1 AAVMFV
7 MIMIRVMTIGMIETI
22 EAIVLTVMRIVLP
35 EGMIAGI
42 IVTITTILKIVLADA
57 LHVKIVMM
65 IGMIAGIIVMIAMK
79 IGLLIAMPIVVETT
93 VIHVTQ
99 LMTITM
105 MSIAHLAKSVLSA
118 LVVGSVAILT
128 HLTRINLKSNR

>member
-1 AAVMFV
+1 MIGMIAEAIADALHVTIGAIGMSALAAVMFV
-7 MIMIRVMTIGMIETI
+7 MIVIRVMTIGMIETI

-42 IVTITTILKIVLADA
+42 IA
-57 LHVKIVMM
+57 
-65 IGMIAGIIVMIAMK
+65 MIAMK

-105 MSIAHLAKSVLSA
+105 MSIARLAKSVLSA

-128 HLTRINLKSNR
+128 RLTRINLKSNR